1 MILSSNTKIM
11 IVPDF
16 GWYADDKAMVALK
29 KAIETAGSYAVKVV
43 DLQTIVSAEHDGED
57 LTDAKLIELAARKL
71 EQLSTCS
78 GLKWDGTDEV
88 RDHWAD
94 GETRIVK
101 LSLCR
106 GISPKQDEPA
116 LRDEDNTLS
125 LNDEEDF
132 DIDLLL
138 NDLSERINDEC
149 TDYEWGAPDAIVV
162 FGKSAMLAGGIK
174 HKDVLFINPVY
185 DSDWPWKKQYY
196 ADRDL
201 SSQYFADKHD
211 YEDGFMETVLSCG
224 VEHTRRWKYFRRYG
238 LITSADYIGKFWERY
253 PRMAEVDR
261 DLDGDTVG
269 LAKFICDFADNKLT
283 FPLDEVYEAIRNL
296 PDRDISNLNKICDF
310 IEPVK
315 LGDLT
320 VLGLRFGVPM
330 SNGQSC
336 NKLKVAE
343 CDYTLPLERLHTRR
357 ELNVLRDAIVRACE
371 SIKTSVP
378 PQKRILIVPD
388 YFMPYNSPNVKELY
402 DCLKRMGYYVAV
414 YIHGESLVKSRAG
427 IERRCKV
434 KPFDLVVT
442 LETGCLVAARVINCP
457 RIFVNPDWTV
467 WESMKRVLGD
477 SRSRLQSRK
486 DGNNSPVFTYY
497 LNRIEVAMARQMAE
511 RANIRRGDKPVYWW
525 FTLDTID
532 SHITDEHLR
541 RFNTVTYIPDLRLDT
556 DEGIA
561 VLSQQINNLLTV
573 DDE

>member
-1 MILSSNTKIM
+1 M
-11 IVPDF
+11 IVTDF
-16 GWYADDKAMVALK
+16 GISAEDKAMVALR
-29 KAIETAGSYAVKVV
+29 KAVDKRGDYAVKVV
-43 DLQTIVSAEHDGED
+43 DLPAVVRAEHKDEE
-57 LTDAKLIELAARKL
+57 LTESKVIELAARKL
-71 EQLSTCS
+71 EQLSTGS
-78 GLKWDGTDEV
+78 GLKWDGSDDV
-88 RDHWAD
+88 YDHQA
-94 GETRIVK
+94 ETKTRAIK
-101 LSLCR
+101 LSLS
-106 GISPKQDEPA
+106 GNSIMSKPQNIEEINVSDV
-116 LRDEDNTLS
+116 EDDNC
-125 LNDEEDF
+125 
-132 DIDLLL
+132 DINSLL
-138 NDLSERINDEC
+138 NDLSERINEEC
-149 TDYEWGAPDAIVV
+149 ADYEWGTPDIVVV
-162 FGKSAMLAGGIK
+162 FGKSAMLVGGLGR
-174 HKDVLFINPVY
+174 KDILFINPEY
-185 DSDWPWKKQYY
+185 DSAWPWKKQYY
-196 ADRDL
+196 ADQKL
-201 SSQYFADKHD
+201 AGKYHSDKHD
-211 YEDGFMETVLSCG
+211 YERGFMETVLWEGTERTCPWRYS
-224 VEHTRRWKYFRRYG
+224 RRYG
-238 LITSADYIGKFWERY
+238 LITDKDYIGEFRERY
-253 PRMAEVDR
+253 PRLSEINR
-261 DLDGDTVG
+261 DLEGDSAG
-269 LAKFICDFADNKLT
+269 LAKFICEFADDKLT
-283 FPLDEVYEAIRNL
+283 FPLEEVYEAIKTLPGRN
-296 PDRDISNLNKICDF
+296 ISNLNEICEF

-315 LGDLT
+315 LNDLT

-336 NKLKVAE
+336 YKLRVAE
-343 CDYTLPLERLHTRR
+343 LDYTLPLERIQTRNG
-357 ELNVLRDAIVRACE
+357 LNMLRDAIIMAGERGKKVGA
-371 SIKTSVP
+371 T
-378 PQKRILIVPD
+378 QKRILIVPD

-414 YIHGESLVKSRAG
+414 YVHGESLEKSRAG

-457 RIFVNPDWTV
+457 RIFVNPDWAV